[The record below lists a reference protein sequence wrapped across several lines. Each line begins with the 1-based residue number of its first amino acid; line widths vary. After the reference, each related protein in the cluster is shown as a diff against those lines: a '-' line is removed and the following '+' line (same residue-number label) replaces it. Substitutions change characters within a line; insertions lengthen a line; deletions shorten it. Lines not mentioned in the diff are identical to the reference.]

1 MADNR
6 WLLYAVL
13 AAISAAGVS
22 IFAKIGMKGIDS
34 TLATTIRAAVMLG
47 FLAIVCSAE
56 KLWDKLP
63 TVRGWAIVMIALSG
77 LAGATSWLF
86 GFKALAVGGRV
97 TQVAPIDKLS
107 VPLAAVLAFF
117 LLRERPTLVNWA
129 GILLIAYGAYL
140 TALPPRTPKL
150 PAATGQI
157 EPPVSSALSPVPKD
171 N

>member
-6 WLLYAVL
+6 WLLYAIL
-13 AAISAAGVS
+13 AAVSAAVVS
-22 IFAKIGMKGIDS
+22 IFAKIGMEGIDS
-34 TLATTIRAAVMLG
+34 TLATTVRAAVMLV
-47 FLAIVCSAE
+47 FLAVVCTTE

-63 TVRGWAIVMIALSG
+63 TVRGWAVVMIALSG

-117 LLRERPTLVNWA
+117 LLKDRPSALNWA
-129 GILLIAYGAYL
+129 GILLIAFGAYL
-140 TALPPRTPKL
+140 TAVPRSAPQKPL
-150 PAATGQI
+150 AADQT
-157 EPPVSSALSPVPKD
+157 SPVVKADHAPPP
-171 N
+171 